1 MPTHRY
7 KVPKVVRDTDLI
19 MIEVAVSVSLHKKAK
34 VRAIME
40 SISLRELVRIAIE
53 RYVEAKS

>member
-19 MIEVAVSVSLHKKAK
+19 MIEAAVSVSLHKKAK